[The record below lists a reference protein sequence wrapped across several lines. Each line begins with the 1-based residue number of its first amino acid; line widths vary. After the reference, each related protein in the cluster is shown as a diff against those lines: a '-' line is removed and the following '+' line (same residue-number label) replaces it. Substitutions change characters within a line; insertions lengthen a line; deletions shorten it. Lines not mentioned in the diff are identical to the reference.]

1 MPERPDYPD
10 DRRDIPDPQSPLS
23 PADDARIQRL
33 LADARHTE
41 PMPAHVVARFDGV
54 LADLHARRTEE
65 RPAPVVDLASRR
77 RRTAASLLV
86 AAAAVVV
93 AGVGLGQII
102 PNGGDDQG
110 PTAAADQSVQEQEA
124 GGDAA
129 AGAAKG
135 SDSPEFQSASPSAEA
150 PTDRG
155 QLVGEVA
162 IRSGHFDHDVREA
175 RKALQQAQP
184 DAITE
189 FGAPPSSCAS
199 GITGEGAVVAA
210 TYDGA
215 AAALVLRPPA
225 GDVQVVELYL
235 CETTEPVRSITLTVP

>member
-1 MPERPDYPD
+1 MPERPDGPD
-10 DRRDIPDPQSPLS
+10 DMQSLLS
-23 PADDARIQRL
+23 PDEDARIQRL

-65 RPAPVVDLASRR
+65 RPAAVVDLASRR
-77 RRTAASLLV
+77 RRTAATLLV

-102 PNGGDDQG
+102 PNGSSNDAPSAGV
-110 PTAAADQSVQEQEA
+110 AADREAPQQEA
-124 GGDAA
+124 GGGADTG
-129 AGAAKG
+129 AGKG
-135 SDSPEFQSASPSAEA
+135 SDSPDSQSAVPSAEA

-155 QLVGEVA
+155 QLLGEVQ
-162 IRSGHFDHDVREA
+162 IRSGHFGADVREA
-175 RKALQQAQP
+175 RRALEQAQP

-189 FGAPPSSCAS
+189 FGAPASTCAS
-199 GITGEGAVVAA
+199 GITGEGTIVAA

-215 AAALVLRPPA
+215 AAALVLRPAA

-235 CETTEPVRSITLTVP
+235 CETTEPARSITLTVP